1 MVCPT
6 CFSSEFRLSRFRP
19 TMDLGRLLTF
29 RYPVRCRAC
38 DHRMYAS
45 MLFAFQLWQDR
56 KRKRQTSQ

>member
-1 MVCPT
+1 
-6 CFSSEFRLSRFRP
+6 
-19 TMDLGRLLTF
+19 MDLGRLLTF